1 MAEVDVRERVSAVI
15 EAMAM
20 EAAVESAVSEGSPWP
35 TTVMAASR
43 MAAHVASRMSM
54 SATKAAAGTAA
65 EVTATAAEMP
75 AATTST
81 VAASTALRECRRSA
95 HGEHRRKRDGNNELL
110 E

>member
-1 MAEVDVRERVSAVI
+1 
-15 EAMAM
+15 
-20 EAAVESAVSEGSPWP
+20 
-35 TTVMAASR
+35 
-43 MAAHVASRMSM
+43 MAAHVASWMSM

-65 EVTATAAEMP
+65 EVTATTAEMSTAAKM

-95 HGEHRRKRDGNNELL
+95 HGEHRRERDGNNELL